1 MKIVFLGPPGVG
13 KGTQAERICERFE
26 LAHISTGD
34 ILRANIKNGTELGK
48 LAKSYI
54 DKGELVPDSVI
65 IDIVKDRLAQLDCE
79 AGCLLDGFPRTV
91 AQAEALDAF
100 TKIDAVIDM
109 AAPVDL
115 LIARITG
122 RRVCRSCGATY
133 HTSRLAP
140 DETACGKC
148 GGELYQRA
156 DDKLETIENRLNVY
170 TAQTKPLIDYYAAKG
185 LLKSVDGELPIDV
198 VTEQICAI
206 LEQL

>member
-26 LAHISTGD
+26 LAHVSTGD
-34 ILRANIKNGTELGK
+34 ILRANIKSGTELGK

-65 IDIVKDRLAQLDCE
+65 IDIVKDRLAQPDCVK
-79 AGCLLDGFPRTV
+79 GCLLDGFPRTV

-100 TKIDAVIDM
+100 TKIDVVIDM
-109 AAPVDL
+109 AAPMDL
-115 LIARITG
+115 LIRRITG
-122 RRVCRSCGATY
+122 RRVCRSCGATF
-133 HTSRLAP
+133 HISRLTP
-140 DETACGKC
+140 DAVCDKC

-170 TAQTKPLIDYYAAKG
+170 TAQTKPLIEYYAAKG
-185 LLKSVDGELPIDV
+185 LLKSIDGELDIDV

>member
-13 KGTQAERICERFE
+13 KGTQAERICERFG

-65 IDIVKDRLAQLDCE
+65 IDIVKDRLAQPDCE
-79 AGCLLDGFPRTV
+79 VGCLLDGFPRTV

-133 HTSRLAP
+133 HTSRLLP
-140 DETACGKC
+140 DAVCDKC

-156 DDKLETIENRLNVY
+156 DDKPETIENRLNVY

-185 LLKSVDGELPIDV
+185 LLKSVDGEQHIDV